1 MDGETLDLKKG
12 GGAIELWIGVLA
24 GPIAALTQL
33 EANYALVLWAC
44 AANKFWP
51 LHLVSLGALLMT
63 VTGGLLA
70 LRVWNQVGPKTTE
83 DGEGAVPR
91 SRFMAAVGM
100 LGSGL
105 MLLVVIAQ
113 WLAVF
118 VFHPCER

>member
-12 GGAIELWIGVLA
+12 ASVVELWIGVLV

-44 AANKFWP
+44 RANQFWP
-51 LHLVSLGALLMT
+51 LHLVSLLALLFT
-63 VTGGLLA
+63 LLAGLLA
-70 LRVWNQVGPKTTE
+70 FRIWNQVDPKVE
-83 DGEGAVPR
+83 GDGEGTLPR
-91 SRFMAAVGM
+91 SKFMAAVGM
-100 LGSGL
+100 LISGL

-118 VFHPCER
+118 VYHPCAR